1 MVKNNEYV
9 NKRNVKL
16 IKVLN
21 KLIEKEV
28 QESECKRIRSGSRKR
43 RN

>member
-1 MVKNNEYV
+1 MVRNNEYV
-9 NKRNVKL
+9 NKINVKL

-28 QESECKRIRSGSRKR
+28 QEAEG
-43 RN
+43 